1 MLGTVIQTGL
11 VILQTESQPQVT
23 FFMFSDGPILWRSKK
38 QKCVALSTVE
48 AEYVALSGAA
58 QEFLWLRQLEVELG

>member
-23 FFMFSDGPILWRSKK
+23 FLCSVMVQSHGEAKSRSD
-38 QKCVALSTVE
+38 VALSTVE